1 MSNTGKKSWRIYTI
15 IPTGFVLI
23 NCETSHVD
31 YVIEQLKKID
41 AVKEIQGVFGMYDV
55 IIKIKVD
62 DKDIF
67 TKVISVQVRTID
79 KVKSTLTLMVSNPEG
94 NYLWFY
100 LICIRLII
108 LESWTK
114 INSPFDEP
122 NHY

>member
-1 MSNTGKKSWRIYTI
+1 M
-15 IPTGFVLI
+15 PTGFVLI

-67 TKVISVQVRTID
+67 TKIISVQVRTID
-79 KVKSTLTLMVSNPEG
+79 KVKSTLTLMISNPEG
-94 NYLWFY
+94 NYLV
-100 LICIRLII
+100 
-108 LESWTK
+108 
-114 INSPFDEP
+114 
-122 NHY
+122 